1 MKKTGVLNQPLSQI
15 IAGMGHFDTLVVGDA
30 GLPVPK
36 GVAKIDLAL
45 CAGTPAFTQVLQTI
59 LSELSLQSAVVASEM
74 QGENPKVYQ
83 ETMRLLGSTPVKQV
97 SHERFKEMTANAVAV
112 VRTGE
117 FTPYANIILESGVVF

>member
-1 MKKTGVLNQPLSQI
+1 MKKTGVLNQPLSEV
-15 IAGMGHFDTLVVGDA
+15 IAGMGHFDALVIGDA

-45 CAGTPAFTQVLQTI
+45 CAGTPEFTQVLRTV

-74 QGENPKVYQ
+74 KGENPKVYQ

-97 SHERFKEMTANAVAV
+97 SHERFKELTANAVAV